1 LSPAPEPEP
10 EPELADPLPDDSE
23 DDEDEDDVLAAVSED
38 DPFDPLAA
46 ESFPAATVLDPLRL
60 SVR

>member
-1 LSPAPEPEP
+1 LSPADFLSLVA
-10 EPELADPLPDDSE
+10 ELADPLLEDSDDDEE
-23 DDEDEDDVLAAVSED
+23 DDEVLAALSEP

-46 ESFPAATVLDPLRL
+46 DSFPAATLEPFRL

>member
-1 LSPAPEPEP
+1 LSPADFLSLVA
-10 EPELADPLPDDSE
+10 ELSDPLPEDSD
-23 DDEDEDDVLAAVSED
+23 DDEEDEVPAALSEP

-46 ESFPAATVLDPLRL
+46 DSFPAATLEPFRL

>member
-1 LSPAPEPEP
+1 LFSPA
-10 EPELADPLPDDSE
+10 PELADPLPEESE
-23 DDEDEDDVLAAVSED
+23 EDEDEDEVLAALSEA

-46 ESFPAATVLDPLRL
+46 ESFPAPTVLEPFRL

>member
-1 LSPAPEPEP
+1 LSPEPEP
-10 EPELADPLPDDSE
+10 ADPLPEDSDGDE
-23 DDEDEDDVLAAVSED
+23 DEDDEDDVLAAVSEA

-46 ESFPAATVLDPLRL
+46 DSFPAATVLEPLRL

>member
-1 LSPAPEPEP
+1 LPEE
-10 EPELADPLPDDSE
+10 SE
-23 DDEDEDDVLAAVSED
+23 EDEDEDDVLAALSGA

-46 ESFPAATVLDPLRL
+46 ESFPAPTVLEPFRL